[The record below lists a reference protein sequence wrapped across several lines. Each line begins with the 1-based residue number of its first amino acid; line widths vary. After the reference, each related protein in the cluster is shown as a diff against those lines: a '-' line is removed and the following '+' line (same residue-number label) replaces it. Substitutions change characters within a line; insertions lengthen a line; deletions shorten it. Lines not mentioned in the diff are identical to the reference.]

1 MLAPLQPKEWDL
13 AKAAHLLNRAG
24 FGGTPDEI
32 KAFQGLGFEKAVE
45 QILNGPD
52 DSAQFPKPEWAAP
65 RNVLEMRR
73 EARMLPEEERQ
84 MNLREAQKNEREHV
98 LSLVHWWLGRMR
110 KTPNPLREKMTL
122 FWHGHFATSI
132 QKVKQ
137 VYLMWQQN
145 ETLRAN
151 ALGNFGTLLKAVSR
165 DPAMIFYLD
174 TQQSRLGKP
183 NENFAREVMELFTL
197 GIGNYTEEDIR
208 EAARAFTCYKIDQ
221 RDQSFRLA
229 PRQQDDGEK
238 KFFGQTGNFSGDD
251 ILDLILKKPAC
262 AKFIGNKLWEFFAY
276 EDPSPALLELFG
288 KSFRER
294 KYEIKPLMREMFRSA
309 EFYSSKAI
317 RTQIKS
323 PVQWLVGTAK
333 ILDTEIPPPLPTS
346 NALRQLGQTPFAPPN
361 VKGWDGGKAWITTS
375 TLLLR
380 YNLSNYAVGTGS
392 LDMQRRVSG
401 GNHPNRRTLTVQ
413 NRTPLEFGKIVPQA
427 VRDDP
432 KRLIAY
438 LSFRLYQT
446 YVSPH
451 DAEPFLKF
459 LEERKGEMND
469 DSIRELLHLMMS
481 TPQYQLT

>member
-1 MLAPLQPKEWDL
+1 MLPAFNPKQWDL

-32 KAFQGLGFEKAVE
+32 KAFHALGFEQAVE
-45 QILNGPD
+45 QVLHGPD
-52 DSAQFPKPEWAAP
+52 DAAQFPKPDWAAP
-65 RNVLEMRR
+65 RDVIGMRR
-73 EARMLPEEERQ
+73 AARDLPEEERK
-84 MNLREAQKNEREHV
+84 MKMRDVQKEERSHV
-98 LSLVHWWLGRMR
+98 VDLVHWWVERMR

-151 ALGNFGTLLKAVSR
+151 ALGNFGMMVKAVSR
-165 DPAMIFYLD
+165 DPAMILWLD
-174 TQQSRLGKP
+174 TQQSRKGKP
-183 NENFAREVMELFTL
+183 NENFARELMELFTL
-197 GIGNYTEEDIR
+197 GIGNYSEDDIR
-208 EAARAFTCYKIDQ
+208 EAARAFTGYKINM

-229 PRQQDDGEK
+229 QFQQDNGEK
-238 KFFGQTGNFSGDD
+238 KFFGQTGNFDGDD

-262 AKFIGNKLWEFFAY
+262 AKFIGNKVWEFFAY
-276 EDPSPALLELFG
+276 EDPAPVLVEAIG
-288 KSFRER
+288 KSFRDQ
-294 KYEIKPLMREMFRSA
+294 KYEITPLMREIFRSA
-309 EFYSSKAI
+309 EFYSPKAV

-333 ILDTEIPPPLPTS
+333 MFDAPVPPPLPAT
-346 NALRQLGQTPFAPPN
+346 NALRQLGQMPFAPPN

-380 YNLSNYAVGTGS
+380 YNLSNYAVGIGA
-392 LDMQRRVSG
+392 LDVQRRF
-401 GNHPNRRTLTVQ
+401 GNKAANRPGFALQ
-413 NRTPLEFGKIVPQA
+413 NRTPLDLSKVVPEA

-446 YVSPH
+446 YVSPR

-459 LEERKGEMND
+459 LAERNGELTD